1 MNADSADRRPIS
13 TGMFEI
19 STIWQP
25 CQPFEAAQVGFAGTP
40 RESPPQAGQTKKPRR
55 LLAKCRPEENPRS
68 RVIFPQFSLGNYH
81 LNILERFARPTAVI
95 NMRRQ
100 WCHPSIRRVGRSVA
114 GFSLR
119 VCFAFSIIYSFNNES
134 RMQMQPRER
143 SRTR

>member
-13 TGMFEI
+13 TGILEI
-19 STIWQP
+19 PTIWQP

-81 LNILERFARPTAVI
+81 LNILERFASDGRYKHASTVV
-95 NMRRQ
+95 
-100 WCHPSIRRVGRSVA
+100 PSIHPPGRSFRRWVLSP
-114 GFSLR
+114 GVFR
-119 VCFAFSIIYSFNNES
+119 VFNYL
-134 RMQMQPRER
+134 QFQ
-143 SRTR
+143 